1 MGEVSRGR
9 SCCPRP
15 WFAAPG
21 QEAPPPPSAPAPLR
35 WVALGEWPW
44 KSADPLTGRVVCTL
58 TATPEPG
65 HCWRARGGAPTSGNI
80 PPQGR
85 GPGGSAW
92 RVGRRTGRASPR
104 GGHTL
109 LPFYSP
115 GAKLCRHIIIQSSQK
130 CGENSGE
137 RVSGS
142 QQTKNIFVD
151 FVILLTFKNR
161 EFVISF
167 INLSKHLLPKK
178 KKRGRAGVGKPPW
191 LSKG

>member
-1 MGEVSRGR
+1 MP
-9 SCCPRP
+9 PRVR
-15 WFAAPG
+15 AGPG
-21 QEAPPPPSAPAPLR
+21 GSPATICTSSPAVGGLGG
-35 WVALGEWPW
+35 VAVETCGPTER
-44 KSADPLTGRVVCTL
+44 AGGVH
-58 TATPEPG
+58 A
-65 HCWRARGGAPTSGNI
+65 HCHPRARPLLVGSWGVWARGAPTSGNI

-85 GPGGSAW
+85 GPGGPAW
-92 RVGRRTGRASPR
+92 RVGRWTGRASPR

-109 LPFYSP
+109 LPFYPP
-115 GAKLCRHIIIQSSQK
+115 GAKLCQHIIIQSSQK
-130 CGENSGE
+130 CGENGGE

-178 KKRGRAGVGKPPW
+178 KKKKAG
-191 LSKG
+191 

>member
-1 MGEVSRGR
+1 MRPRVRAGAGGSPATVCASSPAVGGLEGVAVEICGSTDGAGCVHTHCHPRAKPLLVGSGRGDSGVPDFR
-9 SCCPRP
+9 EHPTSGP
-15 WFAAPG
+15 AGLVAP
-21 QEAPPPPSAPAPLR
+21 
-35 WVALGEWPW
+35 LGEW
-44 KSADPLTGRVVCTL
+44 V
-58 TATPEPG
+58 
-65 HCWRARGGAPTSGNI
+65 GG
-80 PPQGR
+80 
-85 GPGGSAW
+85 
-92 RVGRRTGRASPR
+92 RTGRASPR

-115 GAKLCRHIIIQSSQK
+115 GAKFCRRIIIQSSQK
-130 CGENSGE
+130 CGENGGE

-151 FVILLTFKNR
+151 FVILLTFKNG

-178 KKRGRAGVGKPPW
+178 KKSREGVGKLPW